1 MVLLMIY
8 FVTGITV
15 NAQQPKQGQTN
26 SGGSFDAGQM
36 QGMVN
41 GVQVMAYQGQG
52 NGKREERSK

>member
-1 MVLLMIY
+1 MTKLFKTSILVVLLMIY

-41 GVQVMAYQGQG
+41 GAQVMA
-52 NGKREERSK
+52 